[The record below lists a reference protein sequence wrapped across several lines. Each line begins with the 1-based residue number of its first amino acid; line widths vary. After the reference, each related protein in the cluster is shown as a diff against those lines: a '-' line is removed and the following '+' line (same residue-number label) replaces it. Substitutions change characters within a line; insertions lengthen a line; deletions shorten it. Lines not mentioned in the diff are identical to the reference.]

1 MPIIKKTRLPSLSV
15 LICVGALLLATWVY
29 INPPKARQAKEM
41 LITCFVGSE
50 PFYSG
55 PIRKRPLV
63 RDGSV
68 FITLG
73 DEASLEFINGTCIIF
88 SSPD

>member
-1 MPIIKKTRLPSLSV
+1 MKRKMPSMALLMGM
-15 LICVGALLLATWVY
+15 GALCLAALAY
-29 INPPKARQAKEM
+29 FNPPTVKTDKEM

-55 PIRKRPLV
+55 PIKEHPLV
-63 RDGSV
+63 KDNSI

-73 DEASLEFINGTCIIF
+73 DDATLEFINGTCIIF